1 MAAAGTDDGRDVIR
15 DLERFYAEGTLR
27 RTDDGRY
34 RLADGDE

>member
-1 MAAAGTDDGRDVIR
+1 MAAVGSDDGRDVIR

-34 RLADGDE
+34 RLGDRDD